1 MFDDRTWSRSYLTT
15 CSACL
20 GIVLTLAGCISG
32 PVSTGGAPAAEGL
45 AGPVTHLLVSGRP
58 HGAATG
64 IVGPAAADS
73 RQGYVQLGQEPAG
86 ASSGASG
93 DLTDVRDDGRSVTLD
108 FNNSETAVVARVF
121 FEDILREPVVVDA
134 ALQGRVTVRTPNPI
148 SKPRA
153 LNMVREALAVHGAQ
167 ISRSG
172 GIWRVQARGTGG
184 RAGAREGAQIISL
197 RHLSPEAA
205 RSALAGLAG
214 PNVEIQPLPA
224 QNALSVGGTPADVQ
238 AIVEAVRSI
247 DVDQMRGMSFGLL
260 PLRVANA
267 NAVATELD
275 RIVGRQAG
283 GSQQFQVI
291 PVTRMN
297 ALLVIARRPALL
309 AEARRWAA
317 RLDQGGAEGRRI
329 FVYPLQNRRA
339 ADVAKVLSE
348 ILPRTRDDQSSA
360 RSSIAASQ
368 HAVAPQTVATSDPSR
383 SLAGASS
390 RAAGGASPEFILPS
404 NPEALGPSRQAQRET
419 VDAIR
424 VSADIATNS
433 VVVIARSEDRPT
445 VEAAI
450 RRLDVLPAQVLIEAT
465 IAEVRLGDNLR
476 HGVRWYFES
485 RGHSVSLTDSETGS
499 LAPVHPGLNYVFNSL
514 GARVVL
520 RALEQIT
527 NVNVISSPA
536 LTVLD
541 NQTARLQVGD
551 QVPIATRSSRSV
563 TNPDAPIVNDIEM
576 KDTGVILS
584 VTPRVN
590 ASGLVMLDIVQE
602 VSDVVPTT
610 SSGINSPTIRQRRI
624 VSSVAVASGNE
635 VVLGG
640 MIGSSQQVTNEGVPV
655 LQHIPI
661 LGNAFRSNAVR
672 TGSKTELLIIL
683 RPTVIGNQTDLRVV
697 TDQIRSRMRAGR

>member
-1 MFDDRTWSRSYLTT
+1 MLEHRTRSKADVMIRAAALV
-15 CSACL
+15 AFL
-20 GIVLTLAGCISG
+20 GASGCVTRPS
-32 PVSTGGAPAAEGL
+32 STDGAPAAEGL

-58 HGAATG
+58 QGAAAG
-64 IVGPAAADS
+64 IIGPASADA
-73 RQGYVQLGQEPAG
+73 RQGYVQIGHEPPGSSAVAG
-86 ASSGASG
+86 
-93 DLTDVRDDGRSVTLD
+93 DVSELRDDGRTVTLD

-121 FEDILREPVVVDA
+121 FEDIVREPVVVDA
-134 ALQGRVTVRTPNPI
+134 ALQGRVTLRTPTPI

-153 LNMVREALAVHGAQ
+153 LVMVREALAVHGAQ
-167 ISRSG
+167 IMRSG
-172 GIWRVQARGTGG
+172 GIWRVQARATSG
-184 RAGAREGAQIISL
+184 RGSGRDGAQIIPL
-197 RHLSPEAA
+197 RHLTPEAA
-205 RSALAGLAG
+205 RSALTGLAG
-214 PNVEIQPLPA
+214 PGVEIQPLPG
-224 QNALSVGGTPADVQ
+224 QNALSVGGPPADVQ
-238 AIVEAVRSI
+238 AIADAVRSI
-247 DVDQMRGMSFGLL
+247 DIDQMRGMSFGLL

-267 NAVATELD
+267 AVVASELD
-275 RIVGRQAG
+275 RVVGRQAG
-283 GSQQFQVI
+283 GGQQFQVI
-291 PVTRMN
+291 PVSRMN

-309 AEARRWAA
+309 NEARRWAA

-348 ILPRTRDDQSSA
+348 ILPRTRDDQSLSRSGGMAGNPPLASPTSMAADPARQLTAGAGRSA
-360 RSSIAASQ
+360 SGPSAEFTLPANAEASF
-368 HAVAPQTVATSDPSR
+368 DPSR
-383 SLAGASS
+383 HTGREAS
-390 RAAGGASPEFILPS
+390 
-404 NPEALGPSRQAQRET
+404 
-419 VDAIR
+419 DAIR
-424 VSADIATNS
+424 VSADTATNS
-433 VVVIARSEDRPT
+433 IVVIARSEDRPT

-485 RGHSVSLTDSETGS
+485 RGHSVSLTDSNTGS
-499 LAPVHPGLNYVFNSL
+499 LAPVNPGLNYVFNAL

-520 RALEQIT
+520 RALEEVT

-576 KDTGVILS
+576 KDTGVILA

-610 SSGINSPTIRQRRI
+610 TSGINSPTIRQRRI

-655 LQHIPI
+655 LQHIPV

-672 TGSKTELLIIL
+672 AGAKTELLIIL
-683 RPTVIGNQTDLRVV
+683 RPTVIGNQNDLRMV